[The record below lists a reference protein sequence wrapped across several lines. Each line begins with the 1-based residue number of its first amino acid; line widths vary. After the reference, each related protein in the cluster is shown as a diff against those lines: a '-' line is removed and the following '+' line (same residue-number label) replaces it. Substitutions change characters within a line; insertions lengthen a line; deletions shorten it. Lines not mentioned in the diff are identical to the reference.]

1 MVQHWT
7 TAGIAL
13 YRRPPAG
20 PGRYTL
26 QEEKQQHCTYCSTCC
41 PPTSAITLQ
50 GITCS
55 CGSTHQVASRWNGVW
70 PVHATPS
77 GLRFSVTVEQC
88 KVLQPLWLITFVC
101 IAVPYF
107 QRSRSS
113 EDALACKACS
123 SRPCSACSET

>member
-7 TAGIAL
+7 TAGIAP
-13 YRRPPAG
+13 YCRPQAN
-20 PGRYTL
+20 PGRCNL
-26 QEEKQQHCTYCSTCC
+26 QEEKQQHCTCCSTCC
-41 PPTSAITLQ
+41 PPTTAITFQ

-55 CGSTHQVASRWNGVW
+55 CGSIHQVASRQHGFW

-77 GLRFSVTVEQC
+77 GLILSLILEQC
-88 KVLQPLWLITFVC
+88 KALRPLYLITFVC
-101 IAVPYF
+101 FAVSYF

-113 EDALACKACS
+113 EDAHACKACP